1 VNSSDL
7 IALISENGWLVRRIK
22 GSHHHF
28 KHPLIKGIVTIPHP
42 NKNLPIGTVKSIF
55 KQAQI
60 NLNKRTMLTKIAII
74 KNEDLNAI
82 THSY

>member
-1 VNSSDL
+1 MNSSDL
-7 IALISENGWLVRRIK
+7 IALILENGWFIRRIK

-28 KHPLIKGIVTIPHP
+28 KHHLIQGIVTIPHP

-55 KQAQI
+55 KQAHI
-60 NLNKRTMLTKIAII
+60 NLNKRTILAKTAPQ
-74 KNEDLNAI
+74 KNEALNAI

>member
-1 VNSSDL
+1 MNSSDL
-7 IALISENGWLVRRIK
+7 IALILENGWLIRRIK

-28 KHPLIKGIVTIPHP
+28 KHPLIEGIVTIPHP

-60 NLNKRTMLTKIAII
+60 NLRKSTMLVTATIT

-82 THSY
+82 AHSY